1 MTFKNPCSRSG
12 LIRFRQK
19 LTLGLVFYTSLL
31 IKINTKI
38 LDIFQTPKVSDLIS
52 NRLVVELI
60 DTILCVTN
68 SKEVGWRLNNTTNLS
83 VQKVWTPP
91 SIDTPTPPPHPYMAT
106 PPFYIFSKPLTFGKT
121 FPTTTFHWNT
131 G

>member
-1 MTFKNPCSRSG
+1 M
-12 LIRFRQK
+12 IRFRQK

-68 SKEVGWRLNNTTNLS
+68 SKEVG
-83 VQKVWTPP
+83 
-91 SIDTPTPPPHPYMAT
+91 
-106 PPFYIFSKPLTFGKT
+106 
-121 FPTTTFHWNT
+121 
-131 G
+131 